1 MKIIK
6 TLDVSRQFIFDQ
18 IAASS
23 LYDIYQHTGRSPKIA
38 SLTGLEYKK
47 TFGKHQSG
55 RIKFDDVEEP
65 SVYAFTTSTNKN
77 IFKTRWELHKLDDK
91 STDVIITETS
101 QTLGMVQN
109 INDTVM
115 SFIFGKVKKRQ
126 MLAILDDITT
136 SYHGR

>member
-6 TLDVSRQFIFDQ
+6 TVDVPRQFIFEQ

-23 LYDIYQHTGRSPKIA
+23 LYDIHQHTGKTPKIA
-38 SLTGLEYKK
+38 SLTGFQYKK

-55 RIKFDDVEEP
+55 SIKFDEVMEP
-65 SVYAFTTSTNKN
+65 VIYAFTTSTNKN
-77 IFKTRWELHKLDDK
+77 IFKTRWELHKIDDK
-91 STDVIITETS
+91 STDVLITETS
-101 QTLGMVQN
+101 QSLGMIQN

-115 SFIFGKVKKRQ
+115 SFMFGKVKKRQ
-126 MLAILDDITT
+126 MLAILDNISN

>member
-6 TLDVSRQFIFDQ
+6 TLDVPRQFIFDQ

-23 LYDIYQHTGRSPKIA
+23 LYDIYQHTGRTPKIA

-55 RIKFDDVEEP
+55 RIKFDDVAEP

-77 IFKTRWELHKLDDK
+77 IFQTRWELHKLDDK

-101 QTLGMVQN
+101 QSLGMIQN

-115 SFIFGKVKKRQ
+115 SFIFGKIKKRQ

>member
-6 TLDVSRQFIFDQ
+6 TLDVPRQFIFDQ

-23 LYDIYQHTGRSPKIA
+23 LYDIHQHTGRTPSIA
-38 SLTGLEYKK
+38 NLTGFEYKK

-55 RIKFDDVEEP
+55 RIKFDEVEEP

-77 IFKTRWELHKLDDK
+77 SFQTRWELHKLDDL

-101 QTLGMVQN
+101 QSLGMIQN

-115 SFIFGKVKKRQ
+115 SFMFGKIKKRQ
-126 MLAILDDITT
+126 MLAILDAITT
-136 SYHGR
+136 SYQGR